1 MATDFHVLETSVLPD
16 KKTEV
21 SPTGELPVDPSRP
34 RIIVVGL
41 GPSVPGLLTAAT
53 LEAIAATPHRLLRT
67 AIHPAASAVPEAENF
82 DHLYER
88 AGSFAEVYEAVVT
101 QLLKRAL
108 DVGEVLYAV
117 PGSPAVA
124 EHTVELLLARA
135 PGAGVKVEVIPA
147 LSFAD
152 LAWVRLGVDPLAETV
167 TLIDGHRFT
176 DDIAGRRGPFLVA
189 QCHSNV
195 IMSDVKLA
203 LSEAVADPS
212 DLPEITILHHLG
224 LPDERVV
231 PVHWS
236 KLDQSVP
243 ADHLTSL
250 YVPELSRRVGPA
262 ADRLW
267 TLMQHLRVACP
278 WNAEQTVQSL
288 APYAI
293 EEAHEL
299 VEAIAELGDPE
310 SYAHVAQDLIA
321 DYRRELGDVLYQVLF
336 HAMAAHDEGWFSFED
351 VISGLQD
358 KLVYRHPHLFPR
370 DDFDPG
376 AITSSD
382 DVVRN
387 WERIKAMERWERG
400 AGPQ

>member
-1 MATDFHVLETSVLPD
+1 MS
-16 KKTEV
+16 
-21 SPTGELPVDPSRP
+21 G
-34 RIIVVGL
+34 
-41 GPSVPGLLTAAT
+41 
-53 LEAIAATPHRLLRT
+53 
-67 AIHPAASAVPEAENF
+67 AESF
-82 DHLYER
+82 DHLYKR
-88 AGSFAEVYEAVVT
+88 AGSFAEVYEEVVT

-135 PGAGVKVEVIPA
+135 PGVGVTVEVVPA

-189 QCHSNV
+189 QCHSNL

-212 DLPEITILHHLG
+212 ELPEITILHHLG

-231 PVHWS
+231 SVNWS
-236 KLDQSVP
+236 KLDQSVL

-250 YVPELSRRVGPA
+250 YVPELPRQVGRA
-262 ADRLW
+262 AHRLW

-278 WNAEQTVQSL
+278 WNAEQTVRSL
-288 APYAI
+288 APFAI

-299 VEAIAELGDPE
+299 VEAIGRLGDPE
-310 SYAHVAQDLIA
+310 SYAHVAPDVVT

-336 HAMAAHDEGWFSFED
+336 HAMVAHDEGWFSFED
-351 VISGLQD
+351 VITGLHD

-370 DDFDPG
+370 TDFDTG

-387 WERIKAMERWERG
+387 WERIKAMERRQSG
-400 AGPQ
+400 AGPQE

>member
-1 MATDFHVLETSVLPD
+1 M
-16 KKTEV
+16 
-21 SPTGELPVDPSRP
+21 SPTGKQAASSPGP
-34 RIIVVGL
+34 RIVVVGL
-41 GPSVPGLLTAAT
+41 GPSGPGLLTAAT
-53 LEAIAATPHRLLRT
+53 LEAIATTPHRLLRT
-67 AIHPAASAVPEAENF
+67 AIHPAASAVSGAESF

-88 AGSFAEVYEAVVT
+88 AGSFAEVYEKVVT

-124 EHTVELLLARA
+124 ERTVELLLARA
-135 PGAGVKVEVIPA
+135 PGVGVKVEVVPA

-212 DLPEITILHHLG
+212 ELPEITILHHLG

-231 PVHWS
+231 SVNWS
-236 KLDQSVP
+236 KLDQSVL

-250 YVPELSRRVGPA
+250 YVPELPRQVGRA
-262 ADRLW
+262 AHRLW
-267 TLMQHLRVACP
+267 ALMQHLRVACP
-278 WNAEQTVQSL
+278 WNAEQTVRSL

-299 VEAIAELGDPE
+299 VEAIGRLGDPE
-310 SYAHVAQDLIA
+310 SYAHVAPDVVT

-336 HAMAAHDEGWFSFED
+336 HAMVAHDEGWFSFED
-351 VISGLQD
+351 VITGLHD

-370 DDFDPG
+370 TDFDTG

-387 WERIKAMERWERG
+387 WERIKAMERRHRG
-400 AGPQ
+400 AGPQE